1 MVARLRQY
9 YRHVDDVDLFVGG
22 ILERPLPGALM
33 GPTFTCII
41 GDQFSRARKGD
52 RFIYDHGPAPYSFSR
67 RKMKTQYSFESWRYK
82 LLSFLAEQLKQIR
95 KASFARILCD
105 NGDDIRSIQPFV
117 FLSTD
122 QLRLVIYCHYC
133 GVMSL
138 PNGNIKHDFTG
149 IL

>member
-41 GDQFSRARKGD
+41 GDQFARARKGD
-52 RFIYDHGPAPYSFSR
+52 RFTYDHGPAPQSFSGR
-67 RKMKTQYSFESWRYK
+67 NKNGNNNNLISEDK
-82 LLSFLAEQLKQIR
+82 LVAFFHMFAAQLKQIR
-95 KASFARILCD
+95 RASFARILCD

-122 QLRLVIYCHYC
+122 QQRLATTT
-133 GVMSL
+133 
-138 PNGNIKHDFTG
+138 N
-149 IL
+149 